1 MYLDK
6 IPNSR
11 RKLLN
16 LFFSLQAFIGKIFQ
30 LMWKI
35 PHGSVANHPYT
46 LTKDNSAQNSTL
58 TTLQSPKSILDAIC
72 CRFLVFPRSFYRN
85 KTGILHSNFVNEIP
99 PELYTKA

>member
-30 LMWKI
+30 LMWFSPMALLQTIPTPLKKTTQHKI
-35 PHGSVANHPYT
+35 QPSPP
-46 LTKDNSAQNSTL
+46 SSPQN
-58 TTLQSPKSILDAIC
+58 Q
-72 CRFLVFPRSFYRN
+72 F
-85 KTGILHSNFVNEIP
+85 
-99 PELYTKA
+99 